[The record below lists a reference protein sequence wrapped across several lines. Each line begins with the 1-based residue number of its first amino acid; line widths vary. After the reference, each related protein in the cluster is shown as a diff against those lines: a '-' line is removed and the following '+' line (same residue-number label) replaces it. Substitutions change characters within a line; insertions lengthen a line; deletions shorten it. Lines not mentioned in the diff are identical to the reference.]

1 MMTQS
6 SDSNQK
12 GTRVFRIICIAIAA
26 ISTLVALVSFY
37 IGAHNTGIQ
46 LTNKYNQALTELD
59 EKHYQEAADI
69 LGSLGTYQN
78 SRWFLIE
85 AEEWM
90 EIKELLDAGDYDAAQ
105 AKIEELKVAA
115 SGIESSENRI
125 KESEI
130 SIQRE
135 ISLRESYNSAK
146 QLYDAK
152 EYAQALKIFEELE
165 DYEDSPQNVTAC
177 RNILKRLALSNTI
190 SAGVRCSAAI
200 DKNGK
205 IYFSA
210 DAFVDKDKIQNWQD
224 VVSISV
230 NGEFVIGLKA
240 EGGVLVAKDTPSCR
254 IDTSSWEN
262 IIEVATGE
270 QYVVGLKSDGTLVAQ
285 GLNGYGETDV
295 DEWRN
300 IVTIATGWQHTVGLD
315 SNGIVHITG
324 YQSDEQLA
332 EIEAHKSDWT
342 DIVAIAAGGGSRNAG
357 PIYETGHTVALKRD
371 GTVVA
376 VGDNR
381 RGQCEVYGEEW
392 RNIIAIAAGDYHTV
406 GLRKD
411 GTVVSTLK
419 NVDSYTEIGEWKNVK
434 AIAAGYGFTLALKE
448 DGTVVGAG
456 YENEG
461 QRRTDGWKDIVYRA
475 EWDSIFEYNWP

>member
-1 MMTQS
+1 MIKTR
-6 SDSNQK
+6 DSNQK
-12 GTRVFRIICIAIAA
+12 GTRVFRIICIAIAV
-26 ISTLVALVSFY
+26 ISTIMALISFY
-37 IGAHNTGIQ
+37 IGAYNTGIE
-46 LTNKYNQALTELD
+46 LTNKYTQALTELD

-69 LGSLGTYQN
+69 LRSLGTFQN
-78 SRWFLIE
+78 SRWFLSE
-85 AEEWM
+85 AEDWI
-90 EIKELLDAGDYDAAQ
+90 EIKELLDAGNYGAVQ

-115 SGIESSENRI
+115 KGIESSQNRI

-130 SIQRE
+130 LVQKE
-135 ISLRESYNSAK
+135 IFQAESYNSAK

-152 EYAQALKIFEELE
+152 EYAQALKIFKEL
-165 DYEDSPQNVTAC
+165 DNYKDSKKMVEVCQN
-177 RNILKRLALSNTI
+177 NLKQLALSNTI
-190 SAGVRCSAAI
+190 SAGVRCSAAV

-210 DAFVDKDKIQNWQD
+210 DAFVDREKIQHWQD
-224 VVSISV
+224 IVSVSV
-230 NGEFVIGLKA
+230 KGEFVIGLKA
-240 EGGVLVAKDTPSCR
+240 DGGVLIAKDTPSCR
-254 IDTSSWEN
+254 IDTTSWEN

-300 IVTIATGWQHTVGLD
+300 IVTIAAGWQHTVGLD
-315 SNGIVHITG
+315 SDGIVHITG
-324 YQSDEQLA
+324 YKSDEQLA

-357 PIYETGHTVALKRD
+357 PIYETGHTVALKRN

-381 RGQCEVYGEEW
+381 KGQCEVYGEEW
-392 RNIIAIAAGDYHTV
+392 QNIIAIAAGDYHTV

-419 NVDSYTEIGEWKNVK
+419 NVDSYAEISEWKNVK

-456 YENEG
+456 NKNEG
-461 QRRTDGWKDIVYRA
+461 QRRTDSWKDVVYRV
-475 EWDSIFEYNWP
+475 EWSSIFEIN

>member
-1 MMTQS
+1 MMIHT
-6 SDSNQK
+6 SDSSQK
-12 GTRVFRIICIAIAA
+12 RVRMFRIICIAIAV
-26 ISTLVALVSFY
+26 ISVIIALSSFY
-37 IGAHNTGIQ
+37 IGAYNTGIQ
-46 LTNKYNQALTELD
+46 LTNKYNQALMELD
-59 EKHYQEAADI
+59 EEHYQEAADI
-69 LGSLGTYQN
+69 LRSLGTYQN
-78 SRWFLIE
+78 SQWFLSE
-85 AEEWM
+85 AEDWI
-90 EIKELLDAGDYDAAQ
+90 EIKAFLDAGNYDAVQ
-105 AKIEELKVAA
+105 AKMAELKAAA

-130 SIQRE
+130 SIQKE
-135 ISLRESYNSAK
+135 ISQGESYNSAK

-152 EYAQALKIFEELE
+152 EYAQALKIFEELD
-165 DYEDSPQNVTAC
+165 DYKDSKKMVEAC
-177 RNILKRLALSNTI
+177 RNSLKQLTFSNTI

-210 DAFVDKDKIQNWQD
+210 DTFVDKEKIQHWQD
-224 VVSISV
+224 VVSVSV
-230 NGEFVIGLKA
+230 NGEFVVGLKA
-240 EGGVLVAKDTPSCR
+240 DGGILIAKDTPSCR
-254 IDTSSWEN
+254 VDTSSWEN

-270 QYVVGLKSDGTLVAQ
+270 QYVVGLKNDGTLLAQ
-285 GLNGYGETDV
+285 GLNGYGETDI
-295 DEWRN
+295 DEWEN
-300 IVTIATGWQHTVGLD
+300 IVTIAAGWQHTVGLD

-324 YQSDEQLA
+324 YKSDEQLA

-406 GLRKD
+406 GLRED

-419 NVDSYTEIGEWKNVK
+419 DVDSYAEICEWKNIK
-434 AIAAGYGFTLALKE
+434 SIAAGYGFTLALKE

-456 YENEG
+456 NENEG
-461 QRRTDGWKDIVYRA
+461 QRRTDNWKDIVYRE
-475 EWDSIFEYNWP
+475 EWSSIFEDNWP